1 MRNLKRKANFIPPDE
16 YEFIGKRPVMKFIIS
31 LLGGIGIFYLF
42 NYGGARERQ
51 I

>member
-1 MRNLKRKANFIPPDE
+1 MRNLRRKANFIPPDE
-16 YEFIGKRPVMKFIIS
+16 HEFIGKRPVMKFIIS